1 MKNDWRDTVIAKIDM
16 AVYVPPNTGKHI
28 HKDRPNHGLV
38 LNDGTC
44 VRDYCFSDGRVL
56 RVGENALFY
65 LPKGSSYEVKTIHEG
80 GCYAINFDAGIAD
93 IPFSVRLKNSA
104 PIKKSF
110 KRACDEWLRLDGMQ
124 SIAAMRA
131 LYEAIDT
138 LLREREQEYMPNAR
152 HLLII
157 PAIAEIERSFLQAE
171 ISVEK
176 LSALCGISEVY
187 FRKIFASVLGV
198 SPKEYIIRKRMEH
211 ACRLL
216 LSGQCEVNEVAA
228 LCGYAEPCHFS
239 REFKKRMGVS
249 PKGYL

>member
-1 MKNDWRDTVIAKIDM
+1 MHKVEDILVFTILLSFFQ
-16 AVYVPPNTGKHI
+16 NTLHRTFA
-28 HKDRPNHGLV
+28 HPL
-38 LNDGTC
+38 DGTQ
-44 VRDYCFSDGRVL
+44 
-56 RVGENALFY
+56 A
-65 LPKGSSYEVKTIHEG
+65 K
-80 GCYAINFDAGIAD
+80 AD
-93 IPFSVRLKNSA
+93 IPFSVRPKNSD

-110 KRACDEWLRLDGMQ
+110 KRACDEGLRLDGMQ

-152 HLLII
+152 HLLIT

-216 LSGQCEVNEVAA
+216 LSGQFEVNEVAA